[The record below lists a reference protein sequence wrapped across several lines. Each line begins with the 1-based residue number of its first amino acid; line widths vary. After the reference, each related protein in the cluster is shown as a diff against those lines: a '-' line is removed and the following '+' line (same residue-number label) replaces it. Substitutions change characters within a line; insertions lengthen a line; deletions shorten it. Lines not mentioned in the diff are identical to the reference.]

1 MAWVIMPLLGCNLLW
16 ASLFGFFGKKTPK
29 TVSYPNYK
37 RKRAHLYLKRNW
49 VQFCSTN
56 LGLLLSTNLS
66 FSSAFWTDS
75 KKQLGKKKGPIESLK
90 NFVCRKAQQIWS
102 FSFAFLGFLPGV
114 LFFDVGSF
122 ALVMLLEFNPSFA
135 FWSWVN
141 YGILLGLFVFFST
154 ELELGFV
161 CFVATVE
168 SLLPATPL
176 RDWDSLLRRR
186 RRSWWVGRWTGK
198 WMQNSAGFGEWKP
211 WWW

>member
-1 MAWVIMPLLGCNLLW
+1 
-16 ASLFGFFGKKTPK
+16 
-29 TVSYPNYK
+29 
-37 RKRAHLYLKRNW
+37 
-49 VQFCSTN
+49 

-135 FWSWVN
+135 FWS
-141 YGILLGLFVFFST
+141 
-154 ELELGFV
+154 
-161 CFVATVE
+161 
-168 SLLPATPL
+168 
-176 RDWDSLLRRR
+176 
-186 RRSWWVGRWTGK
+186 
-198 WMQNSAGFGEWKP
+198 
-211 WWW
+211 